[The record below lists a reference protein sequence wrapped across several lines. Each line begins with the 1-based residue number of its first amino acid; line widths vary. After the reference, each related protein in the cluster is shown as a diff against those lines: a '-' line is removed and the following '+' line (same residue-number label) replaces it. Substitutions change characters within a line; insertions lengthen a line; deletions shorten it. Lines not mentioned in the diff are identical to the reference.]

1 MGSWNVPEP
10 LSGELLKVLHE
21 IKHVFQDFTLVGGT
35 NLAYR
40 FKHRVSFD
48 IDFFISGPV
57 PDEKLKD
64 LYQYLVSKYGKDE
77 CDGLKLENYNKK
89 HLNTFSYIPPDF
101 HTNLRIDVVQNL
113 LFMKE
118 TTRIDG
124 INFLSLEDIGLMKID
139 SRGGNKDAYDLDFL
153 TEKEG
158 GGIDILDLWELYKEK
173 RALKE
178 KLSIHNVFDKYRFKD
193 PLRSPEALK
202 NIKREYYILPCM
214 WVDEDIALERWKLK
228 VDKLLRLMK

>member
-1 MGSWNVPEP
+1 M
-10 LSGELLKVLHE
+10 LHE

-48 IDFFISGPV
+48 IDYFINKRVSHGQLS
-57 PDEKLKD
+57 DLHSYLESKFGKNRSKGLQLK
-64 LYQYLVSKYGKDE
+64 G
-77 CDGLKLENYNKK
+77 YNQH
-89 HLNTFSYIPPDF
+89 HLSSFTYTPPNF
-101 HTNLRIDVVQNL
+101 KTKLRIDVVQNL

-124 INFLSLEDIGLMKID
+124 VNFLSIEDIGLMKID
-139 SRGGNKDAYDLDFL
+139 SIASRGGNKDAYDLDFL

-178 KLSIHNVFDKYRFKD
+178 KLSIHNVFDEYRFKD
-193 PLRSPEALK
+193 PLKSPEALK

-214 WVDEDIALERWKLK
+214 WVDEGIALERWKLK